1 MTQCRC
7 DPVVVSVHLFT
18 LATMVFVLQLIVNT
32 ITIKISVG
40 FFRFPSNSK
49 KFKKW
54 EHLNRLNSLTDTTV
68 IATVNKKAVNRT
80 VSFDK

>member
-1 MTQCRC
+1 
-7 DPVVVSVHLFT
+7 VHLFT

-49 KFKKW
+49 EFKKW
-54 EHLNRLNSLTDTTV
+54 EHINGLNSLIDTTV
-68 IATVNKKAVNRT
+68 IAIVNKKAVNRT
-80 VSFDK
+80 VSFDKSASAT